1 MKFPWQNKEPIPLLS
16 PLEGYDLWSANYG
29 SESNPIKNLS
39 DEVINKLFPDVKNKS
54 VLDAGCG
61 TGYFCQWATEQGAAK
76 ITGIDI
82 SPKMIEMA
90 KRNCPSAGFKC
101 ADISTESI
109 PKETFDVIILALVLG
124 HIKDIRPA
132 LENLASSLKPGGTLL
147 ISDFHPFLTLRNS
160 KRTFKDPSGKLFEIH
175 HHLHLFQDII
185 QSLHQHKVMLEILEE
200 PLWKDE
206 PAIYAMKAKK
216 K

>member
-1 MKFPWQNKEPIPLLS
+1 MKFPWQNKKPVPLLS
-16 PLEGYDLWSANYG
+16 PREGYDLWAANYS

-39 DEVINKLFPDVKNKS
+39 DEAIIKLLPDVKNKS

-61 TGYFCQWATEQGAAK
+61 TGYFCQLAYEREAAK

-90 KRNCPSAGFKC
+90 KRNCPSAEFNC
-101 ADISTESI
+101 ADISTEPI
-109 PKETFDVIILALVLG
+109 QKEAFDVIIFALVLG

-132 LENLASSLKPGGTLL
+132 LENLASTLKSGGTLL

-160 KRTFKDPSGKLFEIH
+160 KRTFKDASGKLFEVP

-185 QSLHQHKVMLEILEE
+185 QCLHQHKVMLEILEE
-200 PLWKDE
+200 PLWQDV
-206 PAIYAMKAKK
+206 PVVYAMKAKK
-216 K
+216 M